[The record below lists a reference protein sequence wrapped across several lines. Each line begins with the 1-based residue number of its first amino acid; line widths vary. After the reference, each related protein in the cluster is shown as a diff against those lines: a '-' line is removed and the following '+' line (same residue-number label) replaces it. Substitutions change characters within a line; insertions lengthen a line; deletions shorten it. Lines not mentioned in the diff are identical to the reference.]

1 MPHKELERCRGF
13 LIYIFHMYKPF
24 VPYLRGLHLTLESW
38 RDFRDEDSWKLV
50 DKNEIQM
57 LMAGMKDNQQLLTLF
72 VESLKG

>member
-1 MPHKELERCRGF
+1 
-13 LIYIFHMYKPF
+13 MYKPF

-38 RDFRDEDSWKLV
+38 RDFTCRDEDGWKLV

-57 LMAGMKDNQQLLTLF
+57 LMAGMIDYRQLLTLF